1 MPAGNSTG
9 WGRGRR
15 SSHRIG
21 RKYKN
26 ERNLRKGRNDDNA
39 EANNEVDEA
48 SDDAAEASKD
58 EVSWIPQDL
67 EDVANEIDIQVE
79 TVRTITQCQ

>member
-1 MPAGNSTG
+1 MLAGNSTG

-15 SSHRIG
+15 SSCRIG

-26 ERNLRKGRNDDNA
+26 ERNLRKGRNDDDA

-48 SDDAAEASKD
+48 SDDATEASKD

-67 EDVANEIDIQVE
+67 EDVANEIDLQVE
-79 TVRTITQCQ
+79 AVRTITQCQ